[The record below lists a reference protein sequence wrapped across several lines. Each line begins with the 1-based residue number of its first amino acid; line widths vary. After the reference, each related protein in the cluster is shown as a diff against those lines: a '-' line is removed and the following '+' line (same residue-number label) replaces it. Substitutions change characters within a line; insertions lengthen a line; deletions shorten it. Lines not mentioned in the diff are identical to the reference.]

1 MPHETPLKVR
11 FYEVDSYQ
19 VAWHGHYIAW
29 FEVARNELAS
39 RFGLDP
45 MQLKEAGLMAPVVDL
60 TCKFKLPARYNDEVI
75 IQTSMERTET
85 AKLIFHYTVMRDT
98 EVLAEGGTTHVLTDL
113 MGTMLYKVPPAVHQ
127 RLEEMMVYLGV

>member
-1 MPHETPLKVR
+1 MKVR